1 MRFGNQGPFN
11 RNSSSFYHGNW
22 HLHLSFNYF
31 PQRNTENM
39 APVFDSKEIL
49 VVFVLGGPGA
59 GKGTQCARLVG
70 EYGFAHLSAGDLLRI
85 EQQREGSEH
94 APVIQEHIKEGK
106 IVPMDIVLK
115 LMQESMGRS
124 IKEGHT
130 KFLIDG
136 FPREM
141 EQAVKFDAEICESAF
156 VLFLTCPEE
165 KLLPRLIE
173 RGKTSGREDDN
184 EESIK
189 KRFRT
194 FAQTSM
200 PVIDYY
206 SSKGKVVQV
215 DSSGTVDQIYSDIQT
230 ALDARL
236 ASRTSLPGSSA
247 ASTTTANACIATT
260 EVSAPASRSV
270 KLRVPG
276 ETPKPRN

>member
-1 MRFGNQGPFN
+1 
-11 RNSSSFYHGNW
+11 
-22 HLHLSFNYF
+22 
-31 PQRNTENM
+31 M
-39 APVFDSKEIL
+39 APVFDKQEIL

-59 GKGTQCARLVG
+59 GKGTQCTRLVA
-70 EYGFAHLSAGDLLRI
+70 EYGFAHLSAGDLLRV
-85 EQQREGSEH
+85 EQQREGSEY

-106 IVPMDIVLK
+106 IVPMEIILK

-124 IKEGHT
+124 IADGHT

-141 EQAVKFDAEICESAF
+141 EQAIKFDDEICESAF

-194 FAQTSM
+194 FVQTSM

-206 SSKGKVVQV
+206 SSKGKVAQV
-215 DSSGTVDQIYSDIQT
+215 DSSGTVDQIYKDIQA
-230 ALDARL
+230 ALDVRL
-236 ASRTSLPGSSA
+236 ASRASLTEPSEPPKA
-247 ASTTTANACIATT
+247 TSTTTSLAPSTVEEEMT
-260 EVSAPASRSV
+260 VPVSKNIKPAV
-270 KLRVPG
+270 AG

>member
-1 MRFGNQGPFN
+1 
-11 RNSSSFYHGNW
+11 
-22 HLHLSFNYF
+22 
-31 PQRNTENM
+31 M
-39 APVFDSKEIL
+39 APVFENKEII

-59 GKGTQCARLVG
+59 GKGTQCTRLVA
-70 EYGFAHLSAGDLLRI
+70 EYGFTHLSAGDLLRI
-85 EQQREGSEH
+85 EQQRDGSEY

-106 IVPMDIVLK
+106 IVPMEIILK

-124 IKEGHT
+124 IQDGHT

-141 EQAVKFDAEICESAF
+141 EQAIKFDAEICESAL

-194 FAQTSM
+194 FVETSM

-206 SSKGKVVQV
+206 SSKGKVVQI
-215 DSSGTVDQIYSDIQT
+215 DSSGTVDEIYKDIQA

-236 ASRTSLPGSSA
+236 ASHTSFPEPSEPSTSSSTSA
-247 ASTTTANACIATT
+247 AASSVAG
-260 EVSAPASRSV
+260 EVSVPATRNI
-270 KLRVPG
+270 KPMVPG
-276 ETPKPRN
+276 ETPKPRNLY

>member
-1 MRFGNQGPFN
+1 MTEGTGHRA
-11 RNSSSFYHGNW
+11 SIATA
-22 HLHLSFNYF
+22 LTLSLVLRL
-31 PQRNTENM
+31 QEARKIQKM
-39 APVFDSKEIL
+39 APVFDNKEIL

-59 GKGTQCARLVG
+59 GKGTQCAMLVA

-85 EQQREGSEH
+85 EQQREGSEY
-94 APVIQEHIKEGK
+94 APIIQEHIKEGK
-106 IVPMDIVLK
+106 IVPMEIVLK
-115 LMQESMGRS
+115 LMQESMKRS
-124 IKEGHT
+124 IENGHT

-189 KRFRT
+189 KRFQT
-194 FAQTSM
+194 FVQTSM
-200 PVIDYY
+200 PVIDHY

-215 DSSGTVDQIYSDIQT
+215 DSSGTVDQIYSDIKM
-230 ALDARL
+230 ALDSQL
-236 ASRTSLPGSSA
+236 ATRTSSH
-247 ASTTTANACIATT
+247 T
-260 EVSAPASRSV
+260 APATPAAILPAVVEEAVPDTRSL
-270 KLRVPG
+270 KPILPG
-276 ETPKPRN
+276 ETPKPRNLY

>member
-1 MRFGNQGPFN
+1 MTEGTGHRA
-11 RNSSSFYHGNW
+11 SIATA
-22 HLHLSFNYF
+22 LTLSLVLRL
-31 PQRNTENM
+31 QEARKIRKM
-39 APVFDSKEIL
+39 APVFDNKEIL

-59 GKGTQCARLVG
+59 GKGTQCAMLVA

-85 EQQREGSEH
+85 EQQREGSEY
-94 APVIQEHIKEGK
+94 APIIQEHIKEGK
-106 IVPMDIVLK
+106 IVPMEIVLK
-115 LMQESMGRS
+115 LMQESMKRS
-124 IKEGHT
+124 IENGHT

-189 KRFRT
+189 KRFQT
-194 FAQTSM
+194 FVQTSM
-200 PVIDYY
+200 PVIDHY

-215 DSSGTVDQIYSDIQT
+215 DSSGTVDQIYSDIKM
-230 ALDARL
+230 ALDSQL
-236 ASRTSLPGSSA
+236 ATRTSSH
-247 ASTTTANACIATT
+247 T
-260 EVSAPASRSV
+260 APATPAAILSAVVEEAVPDTRSL
-270 KLRVPG
+270 KPILPG
-276 ETPKPRN
+276 ETPKPRNLY

>member
-1 MRFGNQGPFN
+1 
-11 RNSSSFYHGNW
+11 
-22 HLHLSFNYF
+22 
-31 PQRNTENM
+31 M
-39 APVFDSKEIL
+39 APAFDSKDIL

-59 GKGTQCARLVG
+59 GKGTQCTRLVA

-85 EQQREGSEH
+85 EQEREGSEH
-94 APVIQEHIKEGK
+94 APIIQEHIKEGK
-106 IVPMDIVLK
+106 IVPMEIILK

-124 IKEGHT
+124 IADGHK

-141 EQAVKFDAEICESAF
+141 EQAIKFDTDICESAF

-194 FAQTSM
+194 FVQTSM

-206 SSKGKVVQV
+206 SSKAKVVQV
-215 DSSGTVDQIYSDIQT
+215 DSSGTVDEIYGDIKT

-236 ASRTSLPGSSA
+236 ASRTSHSEPTP
-247 ASTTTANACIATT
+247 ASTTLAASSTAAET
-260 EVSAPASRSV
+260 VSSPEAKGAKPI
-270 KLRVPG
+270 VPG
-276 ETPKPRN
+276 ETPKPRNFC